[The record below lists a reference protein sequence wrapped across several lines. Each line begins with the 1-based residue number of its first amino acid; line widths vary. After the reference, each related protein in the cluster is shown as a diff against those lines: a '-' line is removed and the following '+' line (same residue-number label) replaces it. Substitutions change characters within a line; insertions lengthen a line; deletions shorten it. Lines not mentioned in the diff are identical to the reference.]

1 MHAEPPIYPPM
12 PPPIYRF
19 APSPNGELHLGHA
32 FSALFAFHAA
42 KRVGGT
48 FLLRIEDIDTTRCR
62 QRFADLILEDLAWLG
77 LDWLKPVRF
86 QSRHLADYS
95 QAQSRLAGQGL
106 LYPCFCTRKSLE
118 ASSSAHR
125 DPDGSPLYPGTCR
138 ALDSQ
143 ARAERM
149 ASGEPFHLRLDMA
162 RAARHTAGLFFTDL
176 GIGDVQAVPDKW
188 GDVIL
193 VRKDIGTS
201 YHIAVVVDDALQQI
215 THVTRGRDLFEATHV
230 HRLLQ
235 ALLGLPVPLYHH
247 HPLINDALGRK
258 LSKSAG
264 DRSLRS
270 LREEGASPA
279 DIRQALGF

>member
-1 MHAEPPIYPPM
+1 MPIYPVM
-12 PPPIYRF
+12 TRSTYRF

-32 FSALFAFHAA
+32 FSALFAYHAA
-42 KRVGGT
+42 KHAGGT

-62 QRFADLILEDLAWLG
+62 PHFADLLIEDLGWLG
-77 LDWLKPVRF
+77 LRWIEPVRF

-95 QAQSRLAGQGL
+95 NAQSRLLDQGL
-106 LYPCFCTRKSLE
+106 LYPCFCTRKTIE
-118 ASSSAHR
+118 ASSSGAR

-138 ALDSQ
+138 VLNPQ

-149 ASGEPFHLRLDMA
+149 ASGEAFHLRLDMA
-162 RAARHTAGLFFTDL
+162 KAARHAAGLFFTDL
-176 GIGDVQAVPDKW
+176 GLGDVAADPQKW

-201 YHIAVVVDDALQQI
+201 YHIAVVVDDALQNI

-247 HPLINDALGRK
+247 HRLINDALGRK

-264 DRSLRS
+264 DRSLRG
-270 LREEGASPA
+270 LRQDGVSPA

>member
-1 MHAEPPIYPPM
+1 MTRPT
-12 PPPIYRF
+12 YRF

-42 KRVGGT
+42 NQAGGK

-62 QRFADLILEDLAWLG
+62 RHFAGLLIEDLSLLG
-77 LDWLKPVRF
+77 LRWPEPVRF

-95 QAQSRLAGQGL
+95 EAQSRLVDQGL
-106 LYPCFCTRKSLE
+106 LYPCFCTRKIAE
-118 ASSSAHR
+118 TSSSGLR
-125 DPDGSPLYPGTCR
+125 DPDGALLYPGTCR
-138 ALDSQ
+138 ALDPR
-143 ARAERM
+143 ARAARM
-149 ASGEPFHLRLDMA
+149 TAGEAFHLRLDMA
-162 RAARHTAGLFFTDL
+162 KAARHAAGLFFTDL
-176 GIGDVQAVPDKW
+176 GAGDVPADPQKW
-188 GDVIL
+188 GDVVL

-201 YHIAVVVDDALQQI
+201 YHIAVVVDDALQDV
-215 THVTRGRDLFEATHV
+215 THVTRGKDLFEATHI

-247 HPLINDALGRK
+247 HPLIGDALGRK

-279 DIRQALGF
+279 DIRAALGF